1 MLTTDKNH
9 ETNNNGNGVEAGD
22 GPETTEEHVGGRRL
36 RGRVREPP

>member
-22 GPETTEEHVGGRRL
+22 GPETTEKTSETDGSEVGI
-36 RGRVREPP
+36 REPP